1 MYYPLMYRSEW
12 AHVLIGRLW
21 SSDGCTTLEKRE
33 DNSVTCQCT
42 HLTSFAVLI
51 QFTEHHTD
59 DETAE
64 GKALTLISQIGC
76 AVSLFCLITTF
87 SVFIYLEYVC
97 PTFYYFILL
106 ELDQSEIRAF
116 TKLDSCNIKGSTFI
130 MFCEGCCLIL
140 MVKTSCKLFV
150 TVFFFFTSM
159 DDVVVWCK

>member
-1 MYYPLMYRSEW
+1 MYRSEW
-12 AHVLIGRLW
+12 VHVLIGRLW
-21 SSDGCTTLEKRE
+21 SSDGCTTLENRG

-64 GKALTLISQIGC
+64 GKALTLISQVGC

-97 PTFYYFILL
+97 PTFYNCILL
-106 ELDQSEIRAF
+106 ELDQSKIWAF
-116 TKLDSCNIKGSTFI
+116 TKLGCSISLVEISKVYIHIFMWRMSPDCDGENISKNDS
-130 MFCEGCCLIL
+130 
-140 MVKTSCKLFV
+140 
-150 TVFFFFTSM
+150 
-159 DDVVVWCK
+159 

>member
-1 MYYPLMYRSEW
+1 MYRSEW
-12 AHVLIGRLW
+12 VHVLIGRLW
-21 SSDGCTTLEKRE
+21 SSDGCTTLRNRG
-33 DNSVTCQCT
+33 DNSVTCHCT

-59 DETAE
+59 DETFE

-97 PTFYYFILL
+97 PTFYNFILL

-116 TKLDSCNIKGSTFI
+116 AKLDSCNSLLGISKVLHSLCFVKDVAS
-130 MFCEGCCLIL
+130 FWWWKHLANCL
-140 MVKTSCKLFV
+140 SQFSLFLLRW
-150 TVFFFFTSM
+150 M
-159 DDVVVWCK
+159 ML